1 MIQRTPFQG
10 VNPDDGMSQQEIM
23 DMEMG
28 TVTRKPFTRE
38 DFRYMVNKTYAEYY
52 GKFKDQFNPDEYM

>member
-1 MIQRTPFQG
+1 MIQRSPFQG
-10 VNPDDGMSQQEIM
+10 ANPDAGMSQQEMM

-52 GKFKDQFNPDEYM
+52 GKFKD